1 MIHSNLF
8 IKKNN
13 FLIPKNSLQIYSYH
27 KNIYKEIIALVKR
40 LYIQSYRRPS
50 NIIAGIIQPLLWLIL
65 FGALFQN
72 APINLL
78 GQYNI
83 KYTQFLSYGIIAF
96 TAFSSSINAGLPVI
110 FDREFG
116 FFNRLIVSPLV
127 NKSAL
132 FICLIIYTLIISIIQ
147 IIIITILS
155 LYLEKNIIQINHII
169 SIISITTIM
178 IINISNFSICISF
191 ILPGHIEFLALTL
204 ILNLPILFSS
214 TALAP
219 LSFMP
224 YWLQM
229 IACINPLTYS
239 IEIIRYICINNSLKW
254 NINIIETLWLQMNI
268 QNCILILILTN
279 IISFIIVKKIVK
291 DKYK

>member
-1 MIHSNLF
+1 MLHSTLLM
-8 IKKNN
+8 KKNN
-13 FLIPKNSLQIYSYH
+13 FLIPKNSLQIYSYD

-72 APINLL
+72 APISLL

-96 TAFSSSINAGLPVI
+96 TAFSSSINAGLPII

-116 FFNRLIVSPLV
+116 FFNRLVVSPLV

-147 IIIITILS
+147 IIIITTLS
-155 LYLEKNIIQINHII
+155 LYLEKSILEINHII
-169 SIISITTIM
+169 SIITITTIM

-191 ILPGHIEFLALTL
+191 ILPGHIEFLAFTL
-204 ILNLPILFSS
+204 IVNLPILFSS

-279 IISFIIVKKIVK
+279 MLSFIIVKKIVK
-291 DKYK
+291 DKYN

>member
-1 MIHSNLF
+1 MLYSTTF

-13 FLIPKNSLQIYSYH
+13 FLIPKNNLQIYYYN

-96 TAFSSSINAGLPVI
+96 TAFSSSINAGLPII

-116 FFNRLIVSPLV
+116 FFNRLLVSPLI

-132 FICLIIYTLIISIIQ
+132 FICLIIYTLILSIIQ
-147 IIIITILS
+147 IIIITTLS
-155 LYLEKNIIQINHII
+155 LYLEKNILQANHII

-178 IINISNFSICISF
+178 IINISNFSICVSF
-191 ILPGHIEFLALTL
+191 ILPGHIEFLAFTL

-229 IACINPLTYS
+229 IACMNPLTYS

-254 NINIIETLWLQMNI
+254 NINIIETLWLQINI
-268 QNCILILILTN
+268 QNCILILIITN
-279 IISFIIVKKIVK
+279 ILSFMIVKKIVK
-291 DKYK
+291 DKYN

>member
-1 MIHSNLF
+1 MLHSTLF

-13 FLIPKNSLQIYSYH
+13 LLVPKNRLQIYCYN
-27 KNIYKEIIALVKR
+27 KNIYKEIIALIKR

-96 TAFSSSINAGLPVI
+96 TAFSSSINAGLPII

-116 FFNRLIVSPLV
+116 FFNRLIVSPLI

-132 FICLIIYTLIISIIQ
+132 FVCLIIYTLIISIIQ
-147 IIIITILS
+147 IIIITVLS
-155 LYLEKNIIQINHII
+155 LYLEKNVLQINHII

-178 IINISNFSICISF
+178 IINISNFSICVSF
-191 ILPGHIEFLALTL
+191 VLPGHIEFLAFTL

-279 IISFIIVKKIVK
+279 ILSFIIVKKIVK
-291 DKYK
+291 YKYN

>member
-1 MIHSNLF
+1 MLHSTFFATKENS
-8 IKKNN
+8 
-13 FLIPKNSLQIYSYH
+13 LIPKNKLQIYCYN
-27 KNIYKEIIALVKR
+27 KNIYTEIVALVKR

-83 KYTQFLSYGIIAF
+83 KYTQFLSYGIISF
-96 TAFSSSINAGLPVI
+96 TAFSSSINAGLPII

-116 FFNRLIVSPLV
+116 FFNRLLVSPII

-132 FICLIIYTLIISIIQ
+132 ILSLVIYTLILSIIQ
-147 IIIITILS
+147 IVIITILS
-155 LYLEKNIIQINHII
+155 LYLEKNMLEIYHIV

-191 ILPGHIEFLALTL
+191 ILPGHIEFLAFTL
-204 ILNLPILFSS
+204 IINLPVLFSS

-229 IACINPLTYS
+229 IACFNPLTYS

-254 NINIIETLWLQMNI
+254 NINIIETLWLQINI
-268 QNCILILILTN
+268 QNCILILIITN
-279 IISFIIVKKIVK
+279 ILSLMIVKKIVK
-291 DKYK
+291 YKYN

>member
-291 DKYK
+291 DKYN